1 MSGVRASVA
10 PERDQS
16 VLAAEDGACEMS
28 VQELEEITDDDSAM
42 PMLAAE
48 SALTREWLTPEE
60 DEAWAHL

>member
-1 MSGVRASVA
+1 
-10 PERDQS
+10 
-16 VLAAEDGACEMS
+16 MS